1 MKPKVYV
8 TNHNANYDYSSAEA
22 YGEIIYMTSGYMPAK
37 NYQSILTTFENYAK
51 TATEND
57 YLLLSGANLVCALAM
72 AAWLRHHKSVTLLQH
87 GKGMDDN
94 KNPISVYQQCHVSY
108 S

>member
-1 MKPKVYV
+1 
-8 TNHNANYDYSSAEA
+8 
-22 YGEIIYMTSGYMPAK
+22 MTSGYIPAK
-37 NYQSILTTFENYAK
+37 NYQSTLTTFENYAK

-72 AAWLRHHKSVTLLQH
+72 AAWLRHHDGVTLLQH
-87 GKGMDDN
+87 GKGFDEN
-94 KNPISVYQQCHVSY
+94 KNPIPIYQQYYVSA